1 MLDAW
6 IIWKYRNAYVF
17 EEASPWV
24 NTILCELK
32 DRSTAYGAWLVQRNC
47 MGQVL
52 LLQYRAV
59 GQVESCVFAMCKS
72 SEFV

>member
-6 IIWKYRNAYVF
+6 IIWKYRNARVF

-47 MGQVL
+47 MG
-52 LLQYRAV
+52 
-59 GQVESCVFAMCKS
+59 
-72 SEFV
+72 